1 MYIYTEIPC
10 NACVELKKKIK
21 YLYVEYYNRG
31 YLHPEI
37 SIYTYICT
45 HTYIDKW
52 IYILGS
58 PLVHTIKKKRYED
71 KRLLR
76 METPQNKCKNKM
88 RKHNYSEVIKKD
100 EANKITQT

>member
-1 MYIYTEIPC
+1 M
-10 NACVELKKKIK
+10 
-21 YLYVEYYNRG
+21 
-31 YLHPEI
+31 
-37 SIYTYICT
+37 
-45 HTYIDKW
+45 
-52 IYILGS
+52 
-58 PLVHTIKKKRYED
+58 HTIKKKLYED